1 MEALK
6 QIIRDVPDFP
16 KPGILFKDIA
26 PLLGDS
32 VQFAKVVDH
41 LKERYAGKKIDHVVG
56 IEARGFVFAA
66 ALAYALGTG
75 CVMVRKPGKL
85 PYKTFQQT
93 YDLEYGTDTV
103 EIHRDALKAGERVVV
118 IDDVLATGGTMAATI
133 DLIREN
139 FKAEI
144 VEAAFI
150 IELTFLNGHEKLKDL
165 PRYSVVQF

>member
-6 QIIRDVPDFP
+6 QIIRDIPDFP

-32 VQFAKVVDH
+32 VQFAKVVAH

-66 ALAYALGTG
+66 ALAYALGAG

-103 EIHRDALKAGERVVV
+103 EIHQDALKE
-118 IDDVLATGGTMAATI
+118 
-133 DLIREN
+133 
-139 FKAEI
+139 
-144 VEAAFI
+144 
-150 IELTFLNGHEKLKDL
+150 
-165 PRYSVVQF
+165 